1 MQRDNLLTEPSEW
14 IKMFGNN
21 LDDDINFLTDE
32 EHLCQV
38 QKEIQN
44 LEKVVDNFEKKFI
57 VIF

>member
-1 MQRDNLLTEPSEW
+1 
-14 IKMFGNN
+14 MFGNN